1 MNLTISGHHMDV
13 TPAIREHVEGKF
25 APIERHGDHITRA
38 DVTLVVEKHHHKAE
52 ANLHVAGADL
62 FASSESDDMY
72 AAIDSVIDKI
82 DRQLIKHKQKAR
94 RH

>member
-1 MNLTISGHHMDV
+1 MRLTVSGHHVDI
-13 TPAIREHVEGKF
+13 TDGLRDHISHKLRRP
-25 APIERHGDHITRA
+25 ERHYDAIDHV
-38 DVTLVVEKHHHKAE
+38 DMTLIVERNSHKAE
-52 ANLHVAGADL
+52 ANVHVAGADL
-62 FASSESDDMY
+62 FASETGSDMY